1 MRRVACL
8 WLFLGAVCWSAN
20 PYASTLVLV
29 SIDGFRWDFLDLPEA
44 SQMSAIASRGTRVT
58 KLRTVYPSKTFPAH
72 LSIATGL
79 YPTGHGVVDNRFCRS
94 DRADCYRMGHGRK
107 DPTWLAGT
115 PLWTLVEQQGGRAS
129 TFFWPE
135 SDAPIAGTLPTD
147 YRLYDGRVPHGKRVA
162 QVVEWLSLPKGT
174 RPDLVTLYFSAVDSA
189 GHTFGP
195 GSKETRAAIAE
206 IDEQIATLWRS
217 IQSLNVNADAQ
228 ISLLLLSDH
237 GMAEVDPETFI
248 DTNDLPRPQGF
259 KRMNGSTRVTYYQ
272 RDPEADLAALAS
284 ELDELADDRFWRV
297 TPDTLAERHFVDH
310 PAVGQ
315 IIVETAPPRVFRHGG
330 GTRAD
335 LRGMHGYPDDVE
347 DMAAFLVAV
356 GPGFHSGLVIPEAHQ
371 LDVYPVAA
379 KLLGLKAPVDL
390 ASDGGHLVRAL
401 REQ

>member
-195 GSKETRAAIAE
+195 ESKETRAAIAE
-206 IDEQIATLWRS
+206 IYEQIARLWRL
-217 IQSLNVNADAQ
+217 IKSLNVNADAQ

-272 RDPEADLAALAS
+272 RDPEADLAALAR
-284 ELDELADDRFWRV
+284 ELDELADGRFWRV
-297 TPDTLAERHFVDH
+297 APDTLAERHFVDH

-379 KLLGLKAPVDL
+379 RLLALKAPVDL

>member
-1 MRRVACL
+1 MRCVACL
-8 WLFLGAVCWSAN
+8 CLFLGAVCWSAN
-20 PYASTLVLV
+20 PYANTLVLV

-135 SDAPIAGTLPTD
+135 SDAPFAGTLPTD

-162 QVVEWLSLPKGT
+162 QVVEWLSLPQGT

-195 GSKETRAAIAE
+195 GSKETRAAIAD

-237 GMAEVDPETFI
+237 GMAEVDPATFI

-284 ELDELADDRFWRV
+284 ELDELADGRFWRV

-379 KLLGLKAPVDL
+379 RLLALRVPVDL

>member
-1 MRRVACL
+1 MRRVCCL
-8 WLFLGAVCWSAN
+8 WTLLVAVFWSAN
-20 PYASTLVLV
+20 LFANTLVLV
-29 SIDGFRWDFLDLPEA
+29 SIDGFRWDFLDRPEA
-44 SQMSAIASRGTRVT
+44 SNMSAIASGGTRVT

-79 YPTGHGVVDNRFCRS
+79 YPTGHGVVDNSFCRS
-94 DRADCYRMGHGRK
+94 DRPDCYRMGRGRE
-107 DPTWLAGT
+107 DPSWLAGT

-135 SDAPIAGTLPTD
+135 SDASIAGTLPTD

-162 QVVEWLSLPKGT
+162 QVVEWLSLPEGT
-174 RPDLVTLYFSAVDSA
+174 RPNLVTLYFSTVDSA

-195 GSKETRAAIAE
+195 ESRETRAAIAE
-206 IDEQIATLWRS
+206 VDEQIARLWRS
-217 IQSLNVNADAQ
+217 IESLNANDDAQ
-228 ISLLLLSDH
+228 ISLLLVSDH

-248 DTNDLPRPQGF
+248 DTNDLPRPKGF
-259 KRMNGSTRVTYYQ
+259 KPMNGSTRVTYYQ
-272 RDPEADLAALAS
+272 RDPEADLAALARD
-284 ELDELADDRFWRV
+284 LDELADGRFWRV
-297 TPDTLAERHFVDH
+297 KPDTLAERHFVDH

-315 IIVETAPPRVFRHGG
+315 IIIETAPPRVFRRGG

-356 GPGFHSGLVIPEAHQ
+356 GPGFQSGLVIPEAHQ

-379 KLLGLKAPVDL
+379 KLLALEAPDNL
-390 ASDGGHLVRAL
+390 ASDGGQLIRAL
-401 REQ
+401 RPH

>member
-8 WLFLGAVCWSAN
+8 WFFLGAVCWSAN
-20 PYASTLVLV
+20 PYANTLVLV

-195 GSKETRAAIAE
+195 ESKETRAAIAE

-217 IQSLNVNADAQ
+217 IESLNVNADAQ

-284 ELDELADDRFWRV
+284 ELDELADGRFWRV

>member
-20 PYASTLVLV
+20 PYANTLVLV

-162 QVVEWLSLPKGT
+162 QVVQWLSLPKGT

-195 GSKETRAAIAE
+195 GSKETRAAIAD

-217 IQSLNVNADAQ
+217 IQSLNVNAGAQ

-248 DTNDLPRPQGF
+248 DTNDLPRSQGF

-284 ELDELADDRFWRV
+284 ELDELADGRFWRV

-379 KLLGLKAPVDL
+379 KLLALKAPVDL

>member
-20 PYASTLVLV
+20 PYANTLVLV

-94 DRADCYRMGHGRK
+94 NRADCYRMGHGRK

-135 SDAPIAGTLPTD
+135 SDAPFAGTLPTD

-162 QVVEWLSLPKGT
+162 QVVEWLSLPQGT

-195 GSKETRAAIAE
+195 ESKETRAAIAE

-237 GMAEVDPETFI
+237 GMAEVDPATFI

-284 ELDELADDRFWRV
+284 ELDELADGRFWRV
-297 TPDTLAERHFVDH
+297 TPDMLAERHFVDH

-379 KLLGLKAPVDL
+379 RLLALKAPVDL

>member
-20 PYASTLVLV
+20 PYANTLVLV

-94 DRADCYRMGHGRK
+94 DRADCYRMGHARK

-135 SDAPIAGTLPTD
+135 SDAPFAGTLPTD

-162 QVVEWLSLPKGT
+162 QVVEWLSLPQGT

-195 GSKETRAAIAE
+195 ESKETRAAIAE

-217 IQSLNVNADAQ
+217 IESLNVNADAQ

-284 ELDELADDRFWRV
+284 ELDELADGRFWRV

-379 KLLGLKAPVDL
+379 RLLSLQAPVDL
-390 ASDGGHLVRAL
+390 ASDGGLLVRAL

>member
-162 QVVEWLSLPKGT
+162 QVVEWLSLPQGT

-189 GHTFGP
+189 GHSFGP
-195 GSKETRAAIAE
+195 ESRETRAAIAE

-217 IQSLNVNADAQ
+217 IESLNVNADAQ

-284 ELDELADDRFWRV
+284 ELDELADGRFWRV

-335 LRGMHGYPDDVE
+335 LRGMHGYPDEVE
-347 DMAAFLVAV
+347 DMAALLVAI

-379 KLLGLKAPVDL
+379 RLLALKAPVDL

>member
-8 WLFLGAVCWSAN
+8 WLLLCAVCWSAN
-20 PYASTLVLV
+20 PSANTLVLV

-195 GSKETRAAIAE
+195 ESKETRAAIAE

-237 GMAEVDPETFI
+237 GMAEVDPATFI

-272 RDPEADLAALAS
+272 RDPEADLTELAS
-284 ELDELADDRFWRV
+284 ELDELADGRFWRV
-297 TPDTLAERHFVDH
+297 TPDMLAERHFVDH

-379 KLLGLKAPVDL
+379 RLLALKAPVDL

>member
-8 WLFLGAVCWSAN
+8 WLLLGAVCWSAN
-20 PYASTLVLV
+20 PSANTLVLV
-29 SIDGFRWDFLDLPEA
+29 SIDGFRWDLLDFPEA

-58 KLRTVYPSKTFPAH
+58 KLHTVYPSKTFPAH

-135 SDAPIAGTLPTD
+135 SDAPFAGTLPTD
-147 YRLYDGRVPHGKRVA
+147 YRLYDGRIPHGKRVA
-162 QVVEWLSLPKGT
+162 QVVQWLSLPKGT

-195 GSKETRAAIAE
+195 ESRETRAAIAE
-206 IDEQIATLWRS
+206 IDEQIGRLWRS
-217 IQSLNVNADAQ
+217 IESLNANDDAE

-237 GMAEVDPETFI
+237 GMAQVDPETFI
-248 DTNDLPRPQGF
+248 DTDDLPRPQGF

-272 RDPEADLAALAS
+272 RDPEADLAALAR
-284 ELDELADDRFWRV
+284 ELDELADGRYWRV
-297 TPDTLAERHFVDH
+297 APDTLAERHYVDH

-315 IIVETAPPRVFRHGG
+315 IIVETAPPRVFRRGG
-330 GTRAD
+330 GARAD

-356 GPGFHSGLVIPEAHQ
+356 GPGFHSALVIPEAHQ

-379 KLLGLKAPVDL
+379 RLLALKAPVGL
-390 ASDGGHLVRAL
+390 ASDGGNLIRAL